1 MEIPFWISKLTYL
14 HLADVQLLT
23 HLHQKVHNFLRC
35 HIGWKRNFWT
45 LFMVGKSS
53 GGRISWCAVNWHH
66 KAASCNGVR
75 NCSFGKWKILNG
87 LKHGF
92 RHGVTVPLS
101 NCYLRGIVT
110 ETSSLQPPRQKT
122 SPKVMPHPEVL
133 LLPQHLKSLV
143 VHINSLCL
151 LLLLLL
157 LLLLVQTKTG
167 VLKTNYPSPVFVCTC
182 LYP

>member
-1 MEIPFWISKLTYL
+1 MFNCWRIFTKRLQI
-14 HLADVQLLT
+14 
-23 HLHQKVHNFLRC
+23 FLRC

-45 LFMVGKSS
+45 LFGVGKSS
-53 GGRISWCAVNWHH
+53 GGRMSWCAVNWHH

-87 LKHGF
+87 LPHGF
-92 RHGVTVPLS
+92 GHGVTVPLS

-110 ETSSLQPPRQKT
+110 ATSSLQPPRQKT

-151 LLLLLL
+151 LLLFF
-157 LLLLVQTKTG
+157 VAAVVVVVVVVVVG
-167 VLKTNYPSPVFVCTC
+167 TNKDWGPQNKLPEPSVC